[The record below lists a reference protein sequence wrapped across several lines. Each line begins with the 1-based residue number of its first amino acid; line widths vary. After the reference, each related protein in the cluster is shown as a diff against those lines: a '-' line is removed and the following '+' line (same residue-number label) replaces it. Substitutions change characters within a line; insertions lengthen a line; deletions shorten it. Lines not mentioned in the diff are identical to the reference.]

1 MPHKNNTHPRII
13 LMIDDNPTDVLLI
26 KEAFAFCEAN
36 SEVYVAEDGVYALEF
51 LKRRGEYSHAP
62 RPDIILL
69 DLNMPRKSGLEVL
82 TELKSDPDFKSIPV
96 IIYTSSITK
105 EDIKIAYNNHANS
118 YMRKSV
124 DFDDCIKTAKAIKD
138 FWFISSILSEL

>member
-1 MPHKNNTHPRII
+1 MYHKNNTHPRII

-36 SEVYVAEDGVYALEF
+36 SEVHVAEDGVYALEF
-51 LKRRGEYSHAP
+51 LKRQGEYAHAP

-82 TELKSDPDFKSIPV
+82 TELKSNPELMTIPV

-105 EDIKIAYNNHANS
+105 EDVKAAYHHHANS
-118 YMRKSV
+118 YIRKSV
-124 DFDDCIKTAKAIKD
+124 DFDDCIRTAKSIKD
-138 FWFISSILSEL
+138 FWFTCSILSEP

>member
-1 MPHKNNTHPRII
+1 MYHKNNTHPKII

-36 SEVYVAEDGVYALEF
+36 SEVHVAEDGVYALEF
-51 LKRRGEYSHAP
+51 LQQQGEYSNAP

-82 TELKSDPDFKSIPV
+82 AELKSNSELKTIPV

-105 EDIKIAYNNHANS
+105 EDVKAAYDHHANS
-118 YMRKSV
+118 YVRKSV
-124 DFDDCIKTAKAIKD
+124 DFDDCIRTAKSIKD
-138 FWFISSILSEL
+138 FWFTSSILSEP